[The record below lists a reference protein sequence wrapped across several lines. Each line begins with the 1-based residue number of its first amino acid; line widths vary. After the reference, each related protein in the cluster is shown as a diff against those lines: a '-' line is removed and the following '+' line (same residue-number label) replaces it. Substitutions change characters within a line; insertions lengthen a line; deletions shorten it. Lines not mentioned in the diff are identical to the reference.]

1 MATPSHAVL
10 SAAVDVF
17 LEIEIRDGRRVAR
30 QAGEVF
36 DAFSAST
43 VDGMNAAAKRL
54 SRNEFK
60 HCLRMILR
68 RDARLAGVTFPCLQP
83 V

>member
-17 LEIEIRDGRRVAR
+17 LEIEIRDGRQAAR
-30 QAGEVF
+30 QACDVF

-43 VDGMNAAAKRL
+43 VRGLNRAAGDL
-54 SRNEFK
+54 SRNELK
-60 HCLRMILR
+60 HCMRMILR
-68 RDARLAGVTFPCLQP
+68 RDARLAGITFPCLQP

>member
-30 QAGEVF
+30 QAGNIF
-36 DAFSAST
+36 DAFSAGT
-43 VDGMNAAAKRL
+43 VGGMNAAAMRI
-54 SRNEFK
+54 SRNELK
-60 HCLRMILR
+60 HCIRMTLR
-68 RDARLAGVTFPCLQP
+68 RDARLAGVTFPCLQS